1 MKKKIEKVNGFT
13 STQNQNDFM
22 MIESYVEEQKE
33 LAEKKKA
40 SNGFTTSMSKNC
52 KAEIPEIKA
61 PVVKT
66 AEVQTIHARVSSQV
80 VKDMYECFMA
90 KPTATTVR
98 FRDEDG
104 CLVMRITFFYGKRLS
119 ITFFYGKRL
128 SRELSL
134 FADTDLIGRTM
145 RAMRGEQLENLKA
158 YCEEEHIIAAT
169 NVDPRIDIFRQCMK
183 STLKCRINPDFLPDE
198 ADENKRYISV
208 SFIIAPKMEFRF
220 CLERTSEIEEIV
232 NETIKAA

>member
-1 MKKKIEKVNGFT
+1 MEKEVKKVTNGF
-13 STQNQNDFM
+13 SHTQREEDFM
-22 MIESYVEEQKE
+22 MMEFAMMDQKKSDE
-33 LAEKKKA
+33 TQKSSK
-40 SNGFTTSMSKNC
+40 GFTTSMPNSK
-52 KAEIPEIKA
+52 KAVDPVVEVPTTKTAAPEIS
-61 PVVKT
+61 
-66 AEVQTIHARVSSQV
+66 TIHARVSPQV
-80 VKDMYECFMA
+80 VKDMYDGFMM
-90 KPTATTVR
+90 KPSAVTVR

-104 CLVMRITFFYGKRLS
+104 CLVMRV
-119 ITFFYGKRL
+119 TFFYGKRL

-134 FADTDLIGRTM
+134 LADTDLIGRTM

-183 STLKCRINPDFLPDE
+183 STLKCRINADFLPDE
-198 ADENKRYISV
+198 ADENNRYISV

-220 CLERTSEIEEIV
+220 CLERTREIEEIV

>member
-1 MKKKIEKVNGFT
+1 MKKTAKNEKNVKVVNGFT

-33 LAEKKKA
+33 LAEKKKKA
-40 SNGFTTSMSKNC
+40 SNGFTTSMPKSS

-61 PVVKT
+61 PVVESSE
-66 AEVQTIHARVSSQV
+66 AQAIHARVSSQV

-90 KPTATTVR
+90 KPTAATVR

-104 CLVMRITFFYGKRLS
+104 CLVMR

-145 RAMRGEQLENLKA
+145 RAMRGEQLEKLKA

-183 STLKCRINPDFLPDE
+183 STLKCRINADFLPDE
-198 ADENKRYISV
+198 ADEDNRYISV

>member
-1 MKKKIEKVNGFT
+1 VTGVQDVC
-13 STQNQNDFM
+13 SSD
-22 MIESYVEEQKE
+22 
-33 LAEKKKA
+33 L
-40 SNGFTTSMSKNC
+40 TTKT
-52 KAEIPEIKA
+52 AAPEIS
-61 PVVKT
+61 
-66 AEVQTIHARVSSQV
+66 TIHARVSPQV
-80 VKDMYECFMA
+80 VKDMYDGFMM
-90 KPTATTVR
+90 KPSAVTVR

-104 CLVMRITFFYGKRLS
+104 CLVMR

-183 STLKCRINPDFLPDE
+183 STLKCRINADFLPDE
-198 ADENKRYISV
+198 ADEDNRYISV